1 MTHGI
6 QVFPSVV
13 AAIAAGYTI
22 LSPHADSEGF
32 LQARIKTP
40 AGYAAALVRVSK

>member
-1 MTHGI
+1 MSYGI
-6 QVFPSVV
+6 VIFPSVV

-32 LQARIKTP
+32 LHARIKTP
-40 AGYAAALVRVSK
+40 AGFAAALVRVSA